1 MRNTP
6 PLPSLVKKHS
16 VLIGGARTSIS
27 LEASFWHALRHLAA
41 ERSMSVSEL
50 VSEIGTA
57 AGRGNLS
64 SAIRV
69 YLINYYQLK
78 AQQVERIASRD

>member
-1 MRNTP
+1 MRHTS
-6 PLPSLVKKHS
+6 PLPSLVQKHS
-16 VLIGGARTSIS
+16 VLIGGVRTSIS
-27 LEASFWHALRHLAA
+27 LEASFWHALKHLAA
-41 ERSMSVSEL
+41 ERSMSLGEL

-69 YLINYYQLK
+69 YLLDYYQQK
-78 AQQVERIASRD
+78 AERVARERGP

>member
-1 MRNTP
+1 MRNTS
-6 PLPSLVKKHS
+6 PLPSLVQKHS
-16 VLIGGARTSIS
+16 VLIDGVPTSIS
-27 LEASFWHALRHLAA
+27 LEDSFWRALKHLAA
-41 ERSMSVSEL
+41 ERSMSLGEL

-69 YLINYYQLK
+69 YLLDYYQQK
-78 AQQVERIASRD
+78 AEQAAGERRP